1 MGEDKR
7 AKEEAETQM
16 EQIVPWT
23 PDHEGIL
30 IEWADKAMC
39 YRWLHAHSHA
49 SYRRANAWFTIPVI
63 VMSTITG
70 TANFAQERFG
80 DDIKPYIAMAVGGVN
95 IFAGILTTIAQ
106 FLKIGELN
114 EAHRVSS
121 ISWGKFYRNIKVE
134 LAKAPKER
142 VPVLQM
148 LKIAK
153 EEFDRLMETSPS
165 VAEKVIR
172 KFQTTFEGKP
182 SSTRWICGD
191 ATEAVAADERRKAA
205 FQALKKPEICNALE
219 STRASVYK
227 RPIPHEVELARA
239 AAIPEARAAA
249 AAGDLG
255 TQIQEVI
262 VQFTK
267 ERGRQPTNGEINDEL
282 GSVVADAAISAARAS
297 SQAHD
302 AVQLHVE

>member
-1 MGEDKR
+1 MG
-7 AKEEAETQM
+7 QVLS
-16 EQIVPWT
+16 Q
-23 PDHEGIL
+23 HQG
-30 IEWADKAMC
+30 
-39 YRWLHAHSHA
+39 
-49 SYRRANAWFTIPVI
+49 
-63 VMSTITG
+63 
-70 TANFAQERFG
+70 
-80 DDIKPYIAMAVGGVN
+80 
-95 IFAGILTTIAQ
+95 
-106 FLKIGELN
+106 
-114 EAHRVSS
+114 
-121 ISWGKFYRNIKVE
+121 E